1 MYEIVSSAHLAQYLA
16 FFRVCSFNS
25 LEGFPRTHRREAADV
40 VLMLEEPGR
49 ILVVE
54 GYCNQYIYIDIYL
67 LYIHYTHIH
76 MYCIHTIIYT

>member
-1 MYEIVSSAHLAQYLA
+1 MLKPVANSFMLFLHTGMYEIVSSAHLAQYLA

-54 GYCNQYIYIDIYL
+54 GYCNQYIYI
-67 LYIHYTHIH
+67 
-76 MYCIHTIIYT
+76 